1 MKRSL
6 KKRGLRF
13 TVGILLCASF
23 LYSTAQTTRTISKIY
38 LQAEAGGGTYKSTDA
53 GFGLKTIIHNK
64 WSMTLSYKAMEM
76 KPKNLPSD
84 YQPETGYVFFI
95 PYTYEVT
102 TDMKMINLS
111 AGRYFNLGKN
121 FWATTEG
128 GLSYVKG
135 EKVNFERTEPVSG
148 NIIIVSTTTSN
159 YNSTK
164 ENKSTMGAILQADIN
179 WGFASFMG
187 LGAGVYANINSV
199 QSPVGI
205 HLKLLI
211 GKTGRVKKHK
221 RLTQS

>member
-6 KKRGLRF
+6 QKSGLRLIAF
-13 TVGILLCASF
+13 VLLCASF
-23 LYSTAQTTRTISKIY
+23 LTGTAQTAKPISKIY
-38 LQAEAGGGTYKSTDA
+38 LQADAGGGTYKSTDA
-53 GFGLKTIIHNK
+53 GFGLKTIIHSK
-64 WSMTLSYKAMEM
+64 WSMTLSYKAVEM

-102 TDMKMINLS
+102 IDMKMINLS
-111 AGRYFNLGKN
+111 AGKYFNLGKN

-135 EKVNFERTEPVSG
+135 EKVNFERIEPVSG

-164 ENKSTMGAILQADIN
+164 ENKSTIGAILQADIN